1 MSCCDVVKL
10 LDNLINRLNVTEEE
24 KIRID
29 KWLWAA
35 RFFKTR
41 SLASQAVGGG
51 HVQIGGSRVKP
62 SRVVQIGDILQ
73 ICRGQEELIVVVQ
86 GVSGRRGPA
95 SAAQTLYEETEESRQ
110 ARETVRQQRLAVGAA
125 FPPARRPD
133 KRDRRKIRKLLRKDE

>member
-1 MSCCDVVKL
+1 MP
-10 LDNLINRLNVTEEE
+10 NVAEEE

-51 HVQIGGSRVKP
+51 HVQVNGSRVKP

-73 ICRGQEELIVVVQ
+73 IRRGEEEFVVVVQ
-86 GVSGRRGPA
+86 GLSERRGPA
-95 SAAQTLYEETEESRQ
+95 VLAQALYQETEESRQ
-110 ARETVRQQRLAVGAA
+110 GREAARQLRREGGAA
-125 FPPARRPD
+125 LPPVRRPD
-133 KRDRRKIRKLLRKDE
+133 KRDRRKIRKLLRKEE